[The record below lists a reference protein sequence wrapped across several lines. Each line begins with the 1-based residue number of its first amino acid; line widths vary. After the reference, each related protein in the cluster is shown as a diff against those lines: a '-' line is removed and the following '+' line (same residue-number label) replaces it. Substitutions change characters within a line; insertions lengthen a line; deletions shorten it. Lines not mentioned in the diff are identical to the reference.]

1 MIWPCARTYAIAQSS
16 VKLFRERVTGAVAPI
31 TTTSLIGFFTNLCND
46 WSREGT
52 NQEAAAMSEMQEV
65 ETFDPQ
71 WDVADR
77 LQKALRIAW
86 QRRTRPGR

>member
-1 MIWPCARTYAIAQSS
+1 
-16 VKLFRERVTGAVAPI
+16 
-31 TTTSLIGFFTNLCND
+31 
-46 WSREGT
+46 
-52 NQEAAAMSEMQEV
+52 MSEMQEV

>member
-16 VKLFRERVTGAVAPI
+16 VKLFRAC
-31 TTTSLIGFFTNLCND
+31 LGFFTNLCND